1 MSAERTMHGLHVD
14 PLFRFLY
21 PPNWKVEEFGDD
33 EARAVEVESPDRMAY
48 LLVSLHPD
56 RDHREV
62 LTEALGVMVTEY
74 EGLHSTALEASI
86 DGQPAQGYDIEF
98 VSLDF
103 PIGCILRSI
112 ETPEGSLLIQG
123 QWSEVDD
130 DTTTVTYGDVV
141 AAMVTSIELSF
152 TYDDE

>member
-1 MSAERTMHGLHVD
+1 MNGLHVD

-21 PPNWKVEEFGDD
+21 PPNWKVEESGDD
-33 EARAVEVESPDRMAY
+33 SARAVEVESPDKMAY
-48 LLVSLHPD
+48 LQVSLHPD
-56 RDHREV
+56 RDQADILE
-62 LTEALGVMVTEY
+62 EALGVMVSEY

-86 DGQPAQGYDIEF
+86 DGQQAQGYDIEF

-103 PIGCILRSI
+103 PIGCILRAI
-112 ETPEGSLLIQG
+112 ETPEGALLIQG

-130 DTTTVTYGDVV
+130 DTASVTYGDVV